1 MNHQKNTEEL
11 LKENK
16 ELKLRLCAAQEAMS
30 RMNNKIDILVS
41 KTTNNGN

>member
-1 MNHQKNTEEL
+1 MECRKDIEEL